1 MNNELILSKEEV
13 MDILCIKTTA
23 FKNILKTNT
32 LFERLKDKGYKY
44 IGRFKEGR
52 TYKYKVVKDNSCK
65 ELLGNIAKSM
75 FDTNKVIEFGD
86 YVMYRKD
93 NIDLPITK
101 ESLGELCYVSRKTI
115 SKWDDKMIEHGLMT
129 KDGFF
134 YVAKDFDDKGNI
146 FRYRLTD
153 KYEYQSYIRNSRF
166 SKMKKSIAE
175 KYKKG
180 DITYDDMELAIVGI
194 NEFAKSIENKFVYR
208 VSKFTIENNNILLN
222 QIIELIKLSIP
233 LKEYRQKYLEIKD

>member
-1 MNNELILSKEEV
+1 MDNELILSKEEV
-13 MDILCIKTTA
+13 MNILCIKSTA
-23 FKNILKTNT
+23 FKNIIKTNT
-32 LFERLKDKGYKY
+32 LSKRFKEKGYKY
-44 IGRFKEGR
+44 IERFKEGR
-52 TYKYKVVKDNSCK
+52 VYKYKVIKENSCK
-65 ELLGNIAKSM
+65 ELLSNITKSM
-75 FDTNKVIEFGD
+75 FDTNKVLEFGD

-93 NIDLPITK
+93 NVDLPITK
-101 ESLGELCYVSRKTI
+101 ELLSELCTVSRKTI

-134 YVAKDFDDKGNI
+134 YVAKDFDDNGNI

-166 SKMKKSIAE
+166 SKMKESIAE

-194 NEFAKSIENKFVYR
+194 NEFAKSIEHKFVYR